1 VNVFGRSRDTH
12 SRKGLLGFVSGGI
25 FGGSNVGVQV
35 VAYLESPDLDHD
47 TVVGVVAMS
56 THGVGVVA
64 MSTHGVGVV
73 RVAAAWGLGLSAS
86 TAVLGVSAVAALPVL
101 AGVATGRRIRPR
113 ISPETRTV
121 VLSVLLGV
129 LGGKLVVDGLTG
141 L

>member
-1 VNVFGRSRDTH
+1 
-12 SRKGLLGFVSGGI
+12 
-25 FGGSNVGVQV
+25 V

-73 RVAAAWGLGLSAS
+73 RVAAWGLGLSAS